1 MFLPLTHRDLL
12 LALRALLSGNRGS
25 CWGLLFFTPL
35 VVPLDLHL
43 WIESS
48 TNENI
53 MSHLRCLYLRLM
65 WHLSHR
71 HVAEL
76 LILLYSHLYHPL
88 LLLLAHAGLLGF
100 LLLLDHLHLLIIVQ
114 VDLFDD
120 HELVPVDL
128 HLHVLLLFGLLQ
140 LLLVL
145 LAALLALFV

>member
-1 MFLPLTHRDLL
+1 
-12 LALRALLSGNRGS
+12 
-25 CWGLLFFTPL
+25 
-35 VVPLDLHL
+35 
-43 WIESS
+43 
-48 TNENI
+48 
-53 MSHLRCLYLRLM
+53 M